1 MWLWRREW
9 LALLNSS
16 CYVLIPTGNLWI
28 SRGRTIALFSS
39 GDRSSTTSR
48 PAITSLQ
55 MRLYWSSLACLI
67 RGMTWPKREY
77 YAVVNSLAP
86 FFKVRCSIH
95 SIRWVREED
104 ASSSY
109 TPTWKVVSRAVS
121 VEGTEQSVR
130 YLPVKPHVVVKVMSV
145 LLTSIVMTWRR
156 HDSILE
162 RFWDTE
168 MVLYDVISIFRPS
181 TRTSRQCI
189 IPDEPFHRLHVL
201 PRMLA
206 QLQRRLYFN
215 LLLLAHVLHGGDLI
229 YAKLW

>member
-1 MWLWRREW
+1 
-9 LALLNSS
+9 
-16 CYVLIPTGNLWI
+16 
-28 SRGRTIALFSS
+28 
-39 GDRSSTTSR
+39 
-48 PAITSLQ
+48 
-55 MRLYWSSLACLI
+55 
-67 RGMTWPKREY
+67 MTWLKQEHDTILD
-77 YAVVNSLAP
+77 SLVP
-86 FFKVRCSIH
+86 FFKARCSRH

-206 QLQRRLYFN
+206 QLQSRLYFN